1 MGAGS
6 TFHFTARFGRSVP
19 ARGKERVAASAAR
32 VQEAASDSHR
42 PLRILVAEDS
52 EDSRFLLETYLKES
66 GHLADFAGN
75 GDIAVEKFRAGA
87 YDLVLMDVQ
96 MPVLDG
102 YAATRQIRA
111 WEREHARNPT
121 PVVALTA
128 YALETETAKAAEAG
142 CTSLVT
148 KPIKFAELIETI
160 EKYAGGCCLVV
171 DSYIEPKL
179 RVLIPGYIESRLR
192 DLERLRAAL
201 EASDY
206 ETICDLGHKMSGT
219 GGAYGLPRIT
229 EIGLLLEKAARE
241 QNPEGI
247 RAQTDELA
255 RFLARA
261 REAL

>member
-1 MGAGS
+1 
-6 TFHFTARFGRSVP
+6 
-19 ARGKERVAASAAR
+19 
-32 VQEAASDSHR
+32 
-42 PLRILVAEDS
+42 
-52 EDSRFLLETYLKES
+52 LKEA

-75 GDIAVEKFRAGA
+75 GEIAVEKFRSGA

-102 YAATRQIRA
+102 YAATQQIRA
-111 WEREHARNPT
+111 WEREQRRNPT

-148 KPIKFAELIETI
+148 KPIKFAELIQTI
-160 EKYAGGCCLVV
+160 EKYASGCCLVV
-171 DSYIEPKL
+171 DPHIEPKL
-179 RVLIPGYIESRLR
+179 RVLIPGYLESRRR
-192 DLERLRAAL
+192 DLETLRGAL

-206 ETICDLGHKMSGT
+206 ETIRDLGHKMSGT

-229 EIGLLLEKAARE
+229 EIGSLLEKAARE
-241 QNPEGI
+241 QNPETV

-261 REAL
+261 GGAPS

>member
-1 MGAGS
+1 
-6 TFHFTARFGRSVP
+6 
-19 ARGKERVAASAAR
+19 VAASAAP
-32 VQEAASDSHR
+32 VCESASDADR

-52 EDSRFLLETYLKES
+52 EDSRFLLETYLKEA

-75 GDIAVEKFRAGA
+75 GELAVEKFRAGA

-102 YAATRQIRA
+102 YTATRQIRA

-128 YALETETAKAAEAG
+128 YALDTETARAAEAG
-142 CTSLVT
+142 CTSLLT
-148 KPIKFAELIETI
+148 KPIKFAELMREIER
-160 EKYAGGCCLVV
+160 YAGCRCLVI
-171 DSYIEPKL
+171 DPQIEPKL
-179 RVLIPGYIESRLR
+179 RALIPGYIESRHR
-192 DLERLRAAL
+192 DLQTLRAAL
-201 EASDY
+201 EAFDY
-206 ETICDLGHKMSGT
+206 ETIRDLGHKMNGT

-229 EIGLLLEKAARE
+229 EIGSLLEKAARE

-255 RFLARA
+255 KFLARA
-261 REAL
+261 RGASS